1 MIQILQTDL
10 AATKTRLTALE
21 NAQHQAVSGRAK
33 TMAAETRI
41 LLLCTIV
48 LSTSPVTTQTTW
60 DDVTDLDTVIDRL
73 VEKKMETMTWQLED
87 RLTQQQARRDK
98 ELLGLLERHVQDKE
112 RLEERVREQGELLG
126 KLQDQLLQ
134 ERKEEERKM
143 KILTQR
149 IEVLELQVKVN
160 MAEGQDKQ
168 THGVVTPEDDD
179 GAEEASVT
187 MEEITF
193 GGPTE
198 GSDDVGSLQPVINH
212 MTQQLNEVTADV
224 QALKNANVLNEQARG
239 HGAANLYGAEY
250 ETCDEPECD
259 LTPVCA
265 VCRVP
270 RAAVVMVPGK
280 NTCWP
285 EWTLEYSG
293 YRHGNR
299 YPSGTRRF
307 GVHLRGQESW
317 CV

>member
-1 MIQILQTDL
+1 
-10 AATKTRLTALE
+10 
-21 NAQHQAVSGRAK
+21 
-33 TMAAETRI
+33 MAAETRI

-73 VEKKMETMTWQLED
+73 VDKKMETMTWQLED

-179 GAEEASVT
+179 GAEEARKRRG
-187 MEEITF
+187 EEKR
-193 GGPTE
+193 E
-198 GSDDVGSLQPVINH
+198 EQKEEEEDERSDDVGSLQPVINH

-239 HGAANLYGAEY
+239 TVQLICTAQSTRLVMNLSV
-250 ETCDEPECD
+250 T
-259 LTPVCA
+259 
-265 VCRVP
+265 
-270 RAAVVMVPGK
+270 
-280 NTCWP
+280 
-285 EWTLEYSG
+285 
-293 YRHGNR
+293 
-299 YPSGTRRF
+299 
-307 GVHLRGQESW
+307 
-317 CV
+317 